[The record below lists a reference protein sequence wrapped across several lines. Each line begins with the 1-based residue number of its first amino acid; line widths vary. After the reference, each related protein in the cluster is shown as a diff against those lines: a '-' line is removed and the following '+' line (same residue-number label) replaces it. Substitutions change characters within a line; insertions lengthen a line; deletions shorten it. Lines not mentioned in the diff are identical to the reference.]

1 MFIPK
6 NFKFRKQQKGKKF
19 TKVLS
24 NCLNQQTNCV
34 RLKTLGFGRL
44 TSNQLKALKQSINKI
59 IKKRGRVVFKIF
71 PQTPITKKPIE
82 VRMGKGKG
90 AFSHWI
96 AKVQPGTTI
105 CYIESEFLLLT
116 RKALEYAKNR
126 LPIKTKITI

>member
-1 MFIPK
+1 MFTPK
-6 NFKFRKQQKGKKF
+6 NFKFRKQQKGKNFSKIF
-19 TKVLS
+19 SSHLNPQI
-24 NCLNQQTNCV
+24 NCIK
-34 RLKTLGFGRL
+34 LKTLGFGRL
-44 TSNQLKALKQSINKI
+44 TSNQLKALKQTINKI
-59 IKKRGRVVFKIF
+59 IKKRGRVIFKIF
-71 PQTPITKKPIE
+71 PQTPMTKKPTE

-96 AKVQPGTTI
+96 AKVKPGTTI